1 MVETM
6 HPLIIP
12 RKGHSIS
19 RKQVNP
25 NALRTLYRLR
35 DYGFIAYLVG
45 GCVRDL
51 LLKRTPTDFDISTNA
66 TPGQIKRLFRNCRL
80 VGRRFRLAHLHFKDE
95 ILQVSTFRAAA
106 PPDEVDMEEGAD
118 LNKKP
123 PRHLKD
129 DDGMVLRDNVFGTP
143 EEDAL
148 RRDFTINALAY
159 NIADFSVID
168 YSTGLSDLKQRI
180 IRPIGDPFVRFTED
194 PVRMLRAV
202 RFAASHN
209 FVIEPATWEI
219 LCDLSS
225 TITRAAPSRLYE
237 ELLKLF
243 QFGSARPVFSLLDS
257 SGLLAA
263 LVPRFSQWL
272 HGNSRRLISLHANLE
287 CLDQL
292 YRSGTSPSPAF
303 FLAAIFGLSL
313 EEEALVRH
321 RRDGIP
327 RQQALDAACTNFLEE
342 FCKAVCIP
350 ARIGDRLR
358 RILAFQPLLNRMPPR
373 RPSSMVNRPEFAE
386 ALAYLRLSAET
397 RGETRT
403 SLEWWDAFLA
413 EAPSV
418 VCSEPSNNE
427 APAKRRRKRR
437 RRPWNKLDKASQPSQ
452 KSA

>member
-1 MVETM
+1 MVKTM
-6 HPLIIP
+6 QPLIIP

-51 LLKRTPTDFDISTNA
+51 LLKRTPTDFDIATNA

-95 ILQVSTFRAAA
+95 VLEVSTFRAAA
-106 PPDEVDMEEGAD
+106 PADEAD
-118 LNKKP
+118 TEVAGHNKKP

-159 NIADFSVID
+159 NIVDFSVID

-180 IRPIGDPFVRFTED
+180 IRPIGDPFIRFTED
-194 PVRMLRAV
+194 PVRMIRAV

-219 LCDLSS
+219 ICDLSS
-225 TITRAAPSRLYE
+225 TISRAAPARLYE
-237 ELLKLF
+237 EMLKLF
-243 QFGSARPVFSLLDS
+243 LFGSARPVFSLLDS
-257 SGLLAA
+257 SGLLNA
-263 LVPRFSQWL
+263 LFPRFSQWL
-272 HGNSRRLISLHANLE
+272 HGNSHHLILLNTNLE

-292 YRSGTSPSPAF
+292 YRSGTPSSPAL
-303 FLAAIFGLSL
+303 FLAALFGSSM

-321 RRDGIP
+321 RDGIP
-327 RQQALDAACTNFLEE
+327 HQQALDAACAISLEE
-342 FCKAVCIP
+342 LCKTVSIP
-350 ARIGDRLR
+350 ARISDRLR
-358 RILAFQPLLNRMPPR
+358 RILVFQPSLNRMPPR
-373 RPSSMVNRPEFAE
+373 RPSSMLNRPEFAD
-386 ALAYLRLSAET
+386 AMAYMRLSAET
-397 RGETRT
+397 GGENRT
-403 SLEWWDAFLA
+403 SLEWWDAFLS
-413 EAPSV
+413 ESPSV
-418 VCSEPSNNE
+418 TPSEPPSNE
-427 APAKRRRKRR
+427 APAKRRRRRRR
-437 RRPWNKLDKASQPSQ
+437 RRPQSTQTAVIAS
-452 KSA
+452 